1 MKKVLVL
8 CSRPPYPLNSG
19 GQIRMFNNIKM
30 LSKKYI
36 VDLLYINNDNSRPE
50 SLLEMKKYCRNVH
63 SFEFKKYKFIR
74 NTLLGLFR
82 NSKPLQVN
90 YYYFKEMQNWI
101 DKNSNEYNLIFC
113 NHIRTTEYVKN
124 LKKFKIVD
132 FVDSIAMNYEKA
144 LKNSGF
150 LWKLVYLVECKRV
163 REYEAYM
170 NQTFDKSMIT
180 SIIDSEYIEKT
191 SKKQVKIINHFISKK
206 IDFEKLAN
214 IVQEEKSICFLGK
227 MNYEPNVNAVIYFA
241 NEILPKLKS
250 KIQNLKFYVIGGSP
264 TERINKLTSQGI
276 IVTGFVDDIDT
287 LISKMN
293 LFVAPMISGS
303 GIQTKILEA
312 MLLKKCVV
320 TTPIGAEGLEN
331 LTGDELIITKNSTDM
346 IERIESL
353 LLDSEKRKSVGESA
367 YNYIKNYLTEESV
380 SKEFLQYIEEDLK

>member
-30 LSKKYI
+30 LSKNYI
-36 VDLLYINNDNSRPE
+36 VDLLYISNDNSQPE
-50 SLLEMKKYCRNVH
+50 SLIEMKKYCRNVH
-63 SFEFKKYKFIR
+63 SFEFKKYKFIL

-101 DKNSNEYNLIFC
+101 DKNSNEYDLIFC

-124 LKKFKIVD
+124 IKRFKIVD

-144 LKNSGF
+144 LKNSSF

-163 REYEAYM
+163 REYEAYV
-170 NQTFDKSMIT
+170 NQTFDKSMVT
-180 SIIDSEYIEKT
+180 SVIDSEYIEKT

-214 IVQEEKSICFLGK
+214 VIQEEKSICFLGK

-250 KIQNLKFYVIGGSP
+250 KIPNIKFYVIGGSP
-264 TERINKLTSQGI
+264 TERIKKLTSQGI
-276 IVTGFVDDIDT
+276 IITGFVDDIDT

-331 LTGDELIITKNSTDM
+331 LTGDELIITKDSTDM

-353 LLDSEKRKSVGESA
+353 LLDSGKMKSVGERA
-367 YNYIKNYLTEESV
+367 YNYIKNNLTEESV